1 MQAMAETANK
11 PTPTNI
17 RLLRVSRILE
27 VSFDDGAVFQLPCE
41 YLRVYSPSAEV
52 QGHGPGQAVLQTGK
66 EAVNIAAIE
75 PVGAYAVRLIFDD
88 GHQTGIYTWPLL
100 YKLGVMQEQY
110 WQDYLERLAS
120 AGYTRKE
127 PPRPE

>member
-1 MQAMAETANK
+1 MAETANK

-27 VSFDDGAVFQLPCE
+27 VSFDDGADFRLPCE

-52 QGHGPGQAVLQTGK
+52 QGHGPGQQVLQTGK

-88 GHQTGIYTWPLL
+88 GHQSGIYTWPLL
-100 YKLGVMQEQY
+100 YKLGVMQDQF
-110 WQDYLERLAS
+110 WQDYLERLTA

>member
-1 MQAMAETANK
+1 MAETNK

-27 VSFDDGAVFQLPCE
+27 VTFDDGAVFRLPCE

-52 QGHGPGQAVLQTGK
+52 QGHGPGQEVLQIGK
-66 EAVNIAAIE
+66 ETINIAAIE

-88 GHQTGIYTWPLL
+88 GHQTGIYAWPLL

-110 WQDYLERLAS
+110 WQDYLDRLAA

-127 PPRPE
+127 TPPPQ

>member
-1 MQAMAETANK
+1 MAETANK

-27 VSFDDGAVFQLPCE
+27 VIFDDGAEFRLPCE

-52 QGHGPGQAVLQTGK
+52 QGHGPGQEVLQVGK

-110 WQDYLERLAS
+110 WQDYLDRLAA
-120 AGYTRKE
+120 AGYTRTE
-127 PPRPE
+127 PPAPE